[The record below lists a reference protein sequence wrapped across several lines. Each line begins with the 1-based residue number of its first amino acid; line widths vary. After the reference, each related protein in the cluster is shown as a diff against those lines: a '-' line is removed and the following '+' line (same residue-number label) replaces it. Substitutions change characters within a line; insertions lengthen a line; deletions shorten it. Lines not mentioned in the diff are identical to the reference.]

1 MLHTSPMFPC
11 PKMKYSTFQTI
22 YSPELCLQIKVNKDK
37 IKSYS
42 NKSDK
47 FDSLRK
53 KKKITRKRHKRRKRR
68 IYSKISNLI
77 DDMHFKTINYLT
89 KTFKRVIIPVFQ
101 TKNIAM
107 KSNNKYLD
115 NQT

>member
-1 MLHTSPMFPC
+1 VG
-11 PKMKYSTFQTI
+11 
-22 YSPELCLQIKVNKDK
+22 LQIKVNKDK
-37 IKSYS
+37 IKSYT

-53 KKKITRKRHKRRKRR
+53 NKKITRKKHKRRKRR

-77 DDMHFKTINYLT
+77 DDMHFKTHKVAT
-89 KTFKRVIIPVFQ
+89 KTFKHIIIPVFQ

-107 KSNNKYLD
+107 KSYLR
-115 NQT
+115 